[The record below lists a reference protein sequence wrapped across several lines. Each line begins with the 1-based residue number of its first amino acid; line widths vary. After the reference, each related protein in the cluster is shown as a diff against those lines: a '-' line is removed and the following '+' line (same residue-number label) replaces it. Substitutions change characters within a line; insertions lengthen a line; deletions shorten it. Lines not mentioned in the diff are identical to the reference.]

1 MWQLVLLANL
11 VVDKP
16 SADEMVRD
24 DLCICPRYILS
35 KEAVRLIQQNKKADL
50 KVSLALLDRV
60 LQKRYEGQ
68 IERIISKID
77 NEEKQRWD
85 VRGKDMRPVQFK
97 DEESMS
103 YTGVSFRWI

>member
-1 MWQLVLLANL
+1 MWQLALLANL
-11 VVDKP
+11 MVDKP

-24 DLCICPRYILS
+24 DRCLCPGYFLS
-35 KEAVRLIQQNKKADL
+35 KEAVRLIQQNKKANS

-68 IERIISKID
+68 IERIISKLD

-85 VRGKDMRPVQFK
+85 VKGKDVRPVQFK
-97 DEESMS
+97 DEENMS